1 MMTRQMGLG
10 LGRMD
15 TSRFYGGQTGALWA
29 AMSAKMRSAVKSEDT
44 LKAMSSQITSQFG
57 AESSLLHE
65 DAMPAPG
72 GLMVYTRI
80 VRFAHYPAPMVV
92 LFAFSGGGGKT
103 EGVIEGFYI
112 KPEPNPAPSSF
123 LDYKD
128 KTPLTFPLEGEWT
141 IYQGGRTV
149 AENYHAATP
158 DERFAYDI
166 VRLKDSRL
174 YATDGKTNADWYG
187 FAQPVMADAAGKV
200 VVAIDQYDDNE
211 PLKPSETIPK
221 FGNSVVIDHGDGEFS
236 MYAHLKRGSVT
247 VKQGETVKA
256 GQGIAQTGNSGNSPF
271 THLHYHLQTTGEW
284 FNGQGL
290 PVQFGSVAVNGKAV
304 KDAEPVRGD
313 VVSR

>member
-1 MMTRQMGLG
+1 MALG

-15 TSRFYGGQTGALWA
+15 TARFYRGEDGPLWA
-29 AMSAKMRSAVKSEDT
+29 SMSEKMKAALKGEDS
-44 LKAMSSQITSQFG
+44 LKVFASQVSQQFG
-57 AESSLLHE
+57 GEAALLHE
-65 DAMPAPG
+65 DAMPLPG
-72 GLMVYTRI
+72 GLMVYTR
-80 VRFAHYPAPMVV
+80 VVKYARYPAPMVV
-92 LFAFSGGGGKT
+92 QVAFSGGV
-103 EGVIEGFYI
+103 ESARIEGFYI
-112 KPEPNPAPSSF
+112 KPEPNPAATSF
-123 LDYKD
+123 LAYKD

-187 FAQPVMADAAGKV
+187 FGQPVVADAAGKV
-200 VVAIDQYDDNE
+200 VVAIDMYDDNE
-211 PLKPSETIPK
+211 PLKPSETNPK

-256 GQGIAQTGNSGNSPF
+256 GQAIGQTGNSGNSPF
-271 THLHYHLQTTGEW
+271 SHLHYHLQTTGEW

-290 PVQFGSVAVNGKAV
+290 PVQFGSVTLNGKVV

-313 VVSR
+313 TVAR